1 MDRYYFNSNWRITG
15 VVASATGDVNGDLIP
30 DSVYVTGYR
39 ESEGYIIQNMVL
51 GIRDG
56 ATGVSVSIPLQE
68 NMGYNPML
76 FLGDFTGD
84 GINDIFITIP
94 TGGSG
99 GTTNTYIYS
108 FVNNEPRLLF
118 DSAAFN
124 QAYQYE
130 VTYQDNYKVE
140 VVSKRNNARYLIDLS
155 LREPEYLNGI
165 YDANGKLKEPISGWV
180 DPISGIYPV
189 DFGFDG
195 VYYLLAYQ
203 QIAGSYHADTVG
215 TMQNRLKWNG
225 YMFVLDYQDLAIYG
239 ADNS

>member
-1 MDRYYFNSNWRITG
+1 MNRYYYNPYWRITG
-15 VVASATGDVNGDLIP
+15 VVASSTGDVNGDLIP

-56 ATGVSVSIPLQE
+56 ATGVSVSIPLKE
-68 NMGYNPML
+68 NMGYDPML

-84 GINDIFITIP
+84 GINDIFISIP

-118 DSAAFN
+118 DSDAFN
-124 QAYQYE
+124 QTYQYE
-130 VTYQDNYKVE
+130 VTYKDNYKVE
-140 VVSKRNNARYLIDLS
+140 VVSKRNDARYLIDLS
-155 LREPEYLNGI
+155 LRDAGYLNEI
-165 YDANGKLKEPISGWV
+165 YDANGKLKAPISGWV
-180 DPISGIYPV
+180 DPISGIYPI

-195 VYYLLAYQ
+195 IYDLLAYQ

-239 ADNS
+239 SNNS